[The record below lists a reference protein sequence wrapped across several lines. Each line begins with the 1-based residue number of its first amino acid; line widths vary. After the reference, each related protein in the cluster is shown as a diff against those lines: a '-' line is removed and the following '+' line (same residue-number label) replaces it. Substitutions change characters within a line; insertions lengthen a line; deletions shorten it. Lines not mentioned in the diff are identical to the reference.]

1 MLNKNFNRLL
11 SGDLTTGNP
20 VSPDCNAI
28 DGTTSSASTASL
40 RNISDVSTYE
50 NLDSS
55 IDGSTG
61 LFLFTETFNETIE
74 TYTVPTEYTNYSV
87 TVKSINSLSSDVV
100 LSYSRTI
107 MPIEDGLIKSIGII
121 INYAKPV
128 LIAFENLAEPVQ
140 LTAGEPHTFTFTIK
154 VWHILDKL
162 GWF

>member
-1 MLNKNFNRLL
+1 MLNKNFNILL
-11 SGDLTTGNP
+11 SGDLATGNA
-20 VSPDCNAI
+20 VSSDYNAI
-28 DGTTSSASTASL
+28 DGTETTASTGSL
-40 RNISDVSTYE
+40 RNTSYVSTYE
-50 NLDSS
+50 NLSS
-55 IDGSTG
+55 DGAGTVG

-121 INYAKPV
+121 LNYMKPV

-154 VWHILDKL
+154 VA
-162 GWF
+162 

>member
-11 SGDLTTGNP
+11 SGYLATGNT
-20 VSPDCNAI
+20 VSSDYNAI
-28 DGTTSSASTASL
+28 DGTKSTASTASL
-40 RNISDVSTYE
+40 QYTSDVSTYA
-50 NLDSS
+50 NLNS
-55 IDGSTG
+55 DGAGTTG

-87 TVKSINSLSSDVV
+87 TVKSINSLSSDVA

-121 INYAKPV
+121 MNYMKPV
-128 LIAFENLAEPVQ
+128 LIAFENLSEPVQ

-154 VWHILDKL
+154 VA
-162 GWF
+162 

>member
-11 SGDLTTGNP
+11 SMCLATGST
-20 VSPDCNAI
+20 VSQDFNAI
-28 DGTTSSASTASL
+28 DGTKSPASTGSL
-40 RNISDVSTYE
+40 CNTSDVSTYE
-50 NLDSS
+50 NLDSTS
-55 IDGSTG
+55 AGTAW

-87 TVKSINSLSSDVV
+87 TVKSINSLSSDVA

-121 INYAKPV
+121 MNYMKPV
-128 LIAFENLAEPVQ
+128 LIAFENLSEPVQ

-154 VWHILDKL
+154 VA
-162 GWF
+162 

>member
-11 SGDLTTGNP
+11 SGYLATGNS
-20 VSPDCNAI
+20 VSSDHNAI
-28 DGTTSSASTASL
+28 DGTKSPASTTTL
-40 RNISDVSTYE
+40 RSTSNVSTYE

-55 IDGSTG
+55 IDGTTG

-121 INYAKPV
+121 MNYSKPV

-154 VWHILDKL
+154 VWHILDKK
-162 GWF
+162 

>member
-11 SGDLTTGNP
+11 SGYLTTGSS
-20 VSPDCNAI
+20 VSQGYNAI
-28 DGTTSSASTASL
+28 DGTKTSASTGSL
-40 RNISDVSTYE
+40 RDASDVSTYE
-50 NLDSS
+50 NLDSNA
-55 IDGSTG
+55 DGTTG
-61 LFLFTETFNETIE
+61 LFLFTEIFNETIE

-121 INYAKPV
+121 INYMQPV
-128 LIAFENLAEPVQ
+128 LIAFENLSEPVQ

-154 VWHILDKL
+154 VA
-162 GWF
+162 

>member
-11 SGDLTTGNP
+11 SGDLATGNS
-20 VSPDCNAI
+20 VSENHNAI
-28 DGTTSSASTASL
+28 NGTKTAASTGSL
-40 RNISDVSTYE
+40 CNISDVSTYE
-50 NLDSS
+50 NLDSTAQ
-55 IDGSTG
+55 GTTG

-87 TVKSINSLSSDVV
+87 TAKSINSLSFDVV

-121 INYAKPV
+121 INYMKPV

-154 VWHILDKL
+154 V
-162 GWF
+162 

>member
-11 SGDLTTGNP
+11 SGCLTTGNS
-20 VSPDCNAI
+20 VSSDHNAI
-28 DGTTSSASTASL
+28 DGTKSPASTTTF
-40 RNISDVSTYE
+40 RNVSDVSTYE

-55 IDGSTG
+55 ADGAIG
-61 LFLFTETFNETIE
+61 LFLFTETFDETIE
-74 TYTVPTEYTNYSV
+74 TYTVPTEYTDYSV

-107 MPIEDGLIKSIGII
+107 MPIKDGLVKSIGII
-121 INYAKPV
+121 MNYSKPV

-154 VWHILDKL
+154 V
-162 GWF
+162 

>member
-11 SGDLTTGNP
+11 SGYLATGNP
-20 VSPDCNAI
+20 VSPDFNAI
-28 DGTTSSASTASL
+28 NGTETSASTGSL
-40 RNISDVSTYE
+40 CNTSDVSTYK
-50 NLDSS
+50 NLDSTAS
-55 IDGSTG
+55 GTTG

-87 TVKSINSLSSDVV
+87 TVKSINSLSSDVA

-121 INYAKPV
+121 MNYMKPV
-128 LIAFENLAEPVQ
+128 LIAFENLSEPVQ

-154 VWHILDKL
+154 VA
-162 GWF
+162 

>member
-11 SGDLTTGNP
+11 SGDLAAGNS
-20 VSPDCNAI
+20 VSSDHNAI
-28 DGTTSSASTASL
+28 DGTKTSASTGSL
-40 RNISDVSTYE
+40 RYTSDVSTYK
-50 NLDSS
+50 NLNSDT
-55 IDGSTG
+55 DGTAG

-87 TVKSINSLSSDVV
+87 TVNSINSLSSDVV

-121 INYAKPV
+121 INYMKPV

-154 VWHILDKL
+154 VWHILDKK
-162 GWF
+162 

>member
-11 SGDLTTGNP
+11 SGDLATGHS
-20 VSPDCNAI
+20 VSDGHNAI
-28 DGTTSSASTASL
+28 DGTKTSASTGSL
-40 RNISDVSTYE
+40 SNTSDVSTYE

-55 IDGSTG
+55 AQGTAG

-74 TYTVPTEYTNYSV
+74 TYTVPTEYTNYRV
-87 TVKSINSLSSDVV
+87 TAKSINSLSFDVV

-121 INYAKPV
+121 INYMKPV
-128 LIAFENLAEPVQ
+128 LIAFENLSEPVQ

-154 VWHILDKL
+154 VA
-162 GWF
+162 

>member
-11 SGDLTTGNP
+11 SGDLATGNS
-20 VSPDCNAI
+20 VLHEYDAI
-28 DGTTSSASTASL
+28 DGKKTSASIGSL
-40 RNISDVSTYE
+40 RYTSDVSTYK
-50 NLDSS
+50 NLNSDAQ
-55 IDGSTG
+55 GTAG

-74 TYTVPTEYTNYSV
+74 TCTVPTEYTNYSV

-121 INYAKPV
+121 MNYSKPV

-154 VWHILDKL
+154 V
-162 GWF
+162 

>member
-11 SGDLTTGNP
+11 SGYLATGNS
-20 VSPDCNAI
+20 VSGGHNAI
-28 DGTTSSASTASL
+28 DGTKSTASTTTL
-40 RNISDVSTYE
+40 CNTSNVSTYA

-55 IDGSTG
+55 VDGTTG

-107 MPIEDGLIKSIGII
+107 MPIEDSLIKSIGII
-121 INYAKPV
+121 MNYSKPV
-128 LIAFENLAEPVQ
+128 LIAFENLVEPVQ

-154 VWHILDKL
+154 V
-162 GWF
+162 

>member
-11 SGDLTTGNP
+11 SGDLATGNS
-20 VSPDCNAI
+20 VSQDCNAI
-28 DGTTSSASTASL
+28 DGTKSPASTGSF
-40 RNISDVSTYE
+40 RSTSDVSTYK
-50 NLDSS
+50 NLNSDAA
-55 IDGSTG
+55 GTTG

-74 TYTVPTEYTNYSV
+74 TYTVPTEYTNYRV

-121 INYAKPV
+121 INYSRPV

-154 VWHILDKL
+154 V
-162 GWF
+162 

>member
-11 SGDLTTGNP
+11 SGYLTKVNP
-20 VSPDCNAI
+20 VSEEHNAI
-28 DGTTSSASTASL
+28 DGTKTSASTGSL
-40 RNISDVSTYE
+40 SNTSDVSTYKK
-50 NLDSS
+50 LDSNS
-55 IDGSTG
+55 QGTTG

-121 INYAKPV
+121 INYMKPV

-154 VWHILDKL
+154 VA
-162 GWF
+162 

>member
-11 SGDLTTGNP
+11 SGDLATGHS
-20 VSPDCNAI
+20 VSEGHNAI
-28 DGTTSSASTASL
+28 DGTKTSASTGSL
-40 RNISDVSTYE
+40 SNTSDVSTYE

-55 IDGSTG
+55 AQGTAG

-87 TVKSINSLSSDVV
+87 TAKSINSLSFDVV

-121 INYAKPV
+121 INYMKPV
-128 LIAFENLAEPVQ
+128 LIAFENLSEPVQ

-154 VWHILDKL
+154 VA
-162 GWF
+162 